1 MNRFLSFVSALILLG
16 IPSFCFAWQGKVIAL
31 SSGDTATV
39 LHDGKKEQVRIHGV
53 ECPVR
58 DQDFFRN
65 AKDFS
70 ASLVLNKVVEFTPLE
85 KDRYA
90 RPVGVIVVDGK
101 NLSRELVKA
110 GLAWFQAR
118 ACKRP
123 ECLEWLELEKQAKQ
137 SGIGIWSEQNPV
149 PPWEFKP
156 GKSREAIYSGDII
169 THKFH
174 STNCP
179 EFSCKSCIVT
189 FRGRGKALAAGYSPC
204 PSCNP

>member
-1 MNRFLSFVSALILLG
+1 MNRFFSLVPVMIFLV
-16 IPSFCFAWQGKVIAL
+16 IPSVCFAWQGKVTAL

-39 LHDGKKEQVRIHGV
+39 LHDGKKEQVRIYGV
-53 ECPVR
+53 ECPAK

-90 RPVGVIVVDGK
+90 RPVGVMVADGK
-101 NLSRELVKA
+101 NLGRELVKA
-110 GLAWFQAR
+110 GLAWFHSQT
-118 ACKRP
+118 CKHP
-123 ECLEWLELEKQAKQ
+123 ECREWMELEKQAKL
-137 SGIGIWSEQNPV
+137 SGVGIWSVQNPV
-149 PPWEFKP
+149 PPWEFKS
-156 GKSREAIYSGDII
+156 GKYHGAIYSGDIV

-179 EFSCKSCIVT
+179 EFSCRSCIAT
-189 FRGRGKALAAGYSPC
+189 FRGRAKAIAAGYSPC
-204 PSCNP
+204 ASCNP